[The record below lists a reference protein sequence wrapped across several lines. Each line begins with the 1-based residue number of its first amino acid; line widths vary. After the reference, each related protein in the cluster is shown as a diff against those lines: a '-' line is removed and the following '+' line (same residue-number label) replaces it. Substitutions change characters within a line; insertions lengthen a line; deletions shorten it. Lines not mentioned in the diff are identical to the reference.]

1 MKKVLKR
8 RKLILEYLVVTNN
21 PLVKD
26 KFNNTYFVESTS
38 KDLLEK
44 VRDLVH
50 AGHELVTHPLGASLR
65 MMFSPCFSVVLK
77 MEKKDLNYFH
87 TEIIEGS
94 LEKYNQ
100 SMEVRKEDTKNA
112 KDYAIIDYSLLESA
126 FVEIG
131 NNEMSF

>member
-1 MKKVLKR
+1 M
-8 RKLILEYLVVTNN
+8 
-21 PLVKD
+21 VKD
-26 KFNNTYFVESTS
+26 KFDNTYFVEGTS
-38 KDLLEK
+38 RELLEK

-50 AGHELVTHPLGASLR
+50 EGHELVTHPLGASLR

-77 MEKKDLNYFH
+77 KEKKDLNYFH
-87 TEIIEGS
+87 TEIIESS

-100 SMEVRKEDTKNA
+100 NMEVRKEDIKNTR
-112 KDYAIIDYSLLESA
+112 DYAIIDYSLLESA